1 MMFVIIPMMTILHI
15 WTLKMIMKDTACSYD
30 MLVIIS
36 MMTKLIKDTA
46 AAGPP
51 LMSFVTRLFRNIFL
65 FLCVKI
71 MMVMMM
77 WSGDSND
84 GNQWLI
90 TSSKNMIF
98 IEIGYHRND
107 NNQNLPH
114 LIVIGVSMILSKF
127 CAPWKVIPSLFFDA
141 MQRYHNFHKS
151 NLDPMLHHIF
161 WITSYFAKHLRFVPE
176 PDVFVQIAK
185 CICPSYKSI
194 SCTRFSESHHILQN
208 TEAEYWKRYFWC
220 SNFCQECICQTNLS
234 FQQMDRCWEI
244 KIWLRPWTLGQ
255 LLLVNWVSQRIIS
268 DFATNWGRL
277 TQHKL
282 D

>member
-1 MMFVIIPMMTILHI
+1 
-15 WTLKMIMKDTACSYD
+15 
-30 MLVIIS
+30 
-36 MMTKLIKDTA
+36 
-46 AAGPP
+46 
-51 LMSFVTRLFRNIFL
+51 
-65 FLCVKI
+65 
-71 MMVMMM
+71 M
-77 WSGDSND
+77 WIGDSND

-208 TEAEYWKRYFWC
+208 TEAEYSKPSLFYFPTSTTSHCHSNQKCCESVQYPSAGFLITLSQIWTNYVHFESKLENVFVQCSHWKRY
-220 SNFCQECICQTNLS
+220 FCQECICQTNLW

-244 KIWLRPWTLGQ
+244 KIWLRPGTLGQ